1 MNETIN
7 LQEAPEFS
15 AGFLRWLFSLTIV
28 VLLLVFF
35 IEPRVSQRM
44 RGQNDYLMPASAVAG
59 GVRVE
64 QGIQEFQGSEIEPVD
79 SGKRMQVVIYLL
91 VTFAVVPACFL
102 FFVRVPGP
110 DPAGS
115 SSAAT
120 LIASLRT
127 IFLLACITVASIIFI
142 STVVSSV
149 KSPAVFETMKSDN
162 AASEERDMLLK
173 DLIFA
178 YNDVIRYHYQT
189 KQFGGKKKNLKEVRL
204 LAELGIPETT
214 GHGTLHLQP
223 IASDS
228 LVIIVAVGNSTV
240 GKGEYRNIDGSSGR
254 IQYAVHIFPSVPRH
268 IIERNN

>member
-1 MNETIN
+1 MNGTIN

-44 RGQNDYLMPASAVAG
+44 RGQNDYLIPASAIAG

-64 QGIQEFQGSEIEPVD
+64 QGIQEFHGSEIEPVD
-79 SGKRMQVVIYLL
+79 SGKRTQVLIYLL
-91 VTFAVVPACFL
+91 VTFVVVPVCFL
-102 FFVRVPGP
+102 FFLRTSEPE
-110 DPAGS
+110 PAT
-115 SSAAT
+115 ATTT

-127 IFLLACITVASIIFI
+127 IFMLMCITVASIIFI

-149 KSPAVFETMKSDN
+149 KSPAVFKTMKSDN
-162 AASEERDMLLK
+162 AASEERDMLVK

-178 YNDVIRYHYQT
+178 YNDVVRYHYQT
-189 KQFGGKKKNLKEVRL
+189 KHYGGKKKNLTEVKS

-214 GHGTLHLQP
+214 GSGTLHLQP
-223 IASDS
+223 IVSDS
-228 LVIIVAVGNSTV
+228 LVMIAAVGNTTV
-240 GKGEYRNIDGSSGR
+240 GNGKYKNIDGSSGK

>member
-1 MNETIN
+1 MNGTIDVK
-7 LQEAPEFS
+7 EAPEFS

-79 SGKRMQVVIYLL
+79 AGKRMQALIYLL
-91 VTFAVVPACFL
+91 VTFVAVPVCFL
-102 FFVRVPGP
+102 FFVTTPEP
-110 DPAGS
+110 DPAT
-115 SSAAT
+115 AT
-120 LIASLRT
+120 TTLLASLRT
-127 IFLLACITVASIIFI
+127 LFMLMCITVASIIFI

-149 KSPAVFETMKSDN
+149 KSPAVFKTMKSDN
-162 AASEERDMLLK
+162 AASEERDMLVK

-178 YNDVIRYHYQT
+178 YNDVVRYHYQT
-189 KQFGGKKKNLKEVRL
+189 KHYGGKKKNLTEVKS
-204 LAELGIPETT
+204 LAELGIAEKTAF
-214 GHGTLHLQP
+214 GTLHLQP

-228 LVIIVAVGNSTV
+228 LVMIVAVGNSTV
-240 GKGEYRNIDGSSGR
+240 GDGKYKNIDGSSGR
-254 IQYAVHIFPSVPRH
+254 IQYAVRIAPSVPWH
-268 IIERNN
+268 TIERNN